1 MDDEREEIRDE
12 DIQYVTEE
20 VKLSFDNL
28 KQLTTLNAGSIVLIG
43 TFLNDIFP
51 STKGILDV
59 SPIIKLL
66 ITASFICFGLSLA
79 LSAYLM
85 HYYVRSLH
93 YSAGYLWWHRSEPEG
108 EQSQIFRHRLSRVR
122 VALYKARSWPL
133 SVFVAGLFC
142 FCLAVVLNLYR

>member
-1 MDDEREEIRDE
+1 LDDERDEIQNEEI
-12 DIQYVTEE
+12 QYFTEE

-51 STKGILDV
+51 STKGTLDV

-66 ITASFICFGLSLA
+66 ITASFICFGLSLV

-85 HYYVRSLH
+85 EYSARSLH
-93 YSAGYLWWHRSEPEG
+93 YSAGFLSWRRSEPEG
-108 EQSQIFRHRLSRVR
+108 KQAQNFERRLRR
-122 VALYKARSWPL
+122 LRGAIYKFRSWPL
-133 SVFVAGLFC
+133 TVFGAGLFC